1 MAFDRPVLRRTPGL
15 LFWRLLGTGRG
26 PSTTLGADL
35 RRWAL
40 LAVWRDE
47 RALEEFLEC
56 SPIPARWRRE
66 AVETWHVRLAPISSR
81 GRWNGVEPFTP
92 APFTPAPF
100 TPAPITA
107 TPFTPEPFTPRTG
120 QHPIQGTTPP
130 GLERLAQGM
139 TPPGV
144 EHLAQGMAPPGV
156 EHLAQGAGLSGVE
169 RLTQGREPS
178 GLERLAARE
187 RASSPA
193 ASPGERAG
201 GGPVAVLTRAS
212 IRPSRLLAFYRSV
225 PSVDRLLRAQEGCL
239 ASVGLGEWPLARQAT
254 FSLWRDAA
262 AVRAFAYAGRAHREV
277 IERVRAHDW
286 YSEEL
291 FARFVPY
298 ASAGTWDGT
307 DPLADAVAALLTGP
321 QADPGAGRPPGAAHG
336 S

>member
-81 GRWNGVEPFTP
+81 GRWNGVEPFIPASFAPAPLTP
-92 APFTPAPF
+92 A
-100 TPAPITA
+100 
-107 TPFTPEPFTPRTG
+107 PFTPRTG
-120 QHPIQGTTPP
+120 QHPIQGMTPP
-130 GLERLAQGM
+130 GLE
-139 TPPGV
+139 
-144 EHLAQGMAPPGV
+144 HLAQGT
-156 EHLAQGAGLSGVE
+156 GLSGAE
-169 RLTQGREPS
+169 RLAQGREPS

-193 ASPGERAG
+193 GSPGERAG

-262 AVRAFAYAGRAHREV
+262 AVRVFAYAGRAHREV

-291 FARFVPY
+291 FARFMPY
-298 ASAGTWDGT
+298 ASTGTWDGA
-307 DPLADAVAALLTGP
+307 DPLATLLAGP
-321 QADPGAGRPPGAAHG
+321 QADPGAGRPPGAAPG